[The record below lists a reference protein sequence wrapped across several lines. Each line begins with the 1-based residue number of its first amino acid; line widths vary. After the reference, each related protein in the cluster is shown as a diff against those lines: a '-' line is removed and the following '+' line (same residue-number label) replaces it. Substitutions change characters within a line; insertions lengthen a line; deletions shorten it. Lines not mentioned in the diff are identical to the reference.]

1 MLPRRHILDFLLYF
15 CLKIHFIILVSSKTK
30 EFAMPA
36 KDTPSLN
43 YLERLPLCSQAPL
56 GLGSSAAMCLCWCVI
71 LTFT

>member
-1 MLPRRHILDFLLYF
+1 
-15 CLKIHFIILVSSKTK
+15 
-30 EFAMPA
+30 MPA